1 MNIDINE
8 MKKFFFNCSGD
19 GMSMHRANEEK
30 YWQYRAISET
40 IVEEWRQELI
50 SIKFEELFSRSK
62 GYAFTASTLLRLIH
76 QSNSLVEYNFEKLL
90 RQITIDIP
98 TLDKFQRVLLLEDFA
113 GRTVPQQDGGI
124 YFIHT
129 QTNLTPLLK
138 STIDHLAK
146 FSVSILD
153 HHENWD
159 WRRVKQRHKDAKK
172 LIQSAY
178 LKFGIK
184 AK

>member
-1 MNIDINE
+1 MMNMDINE
-8 MKKFFFNCSGD
+8 MKKFFFNCGGD
-19 GMSMHRANEEK
+19 GMSMHRADEEK
-30 YWQYRAISET
+30 YWQYRAISDT

-50 SIKFEELFSRSK
+50 SQKFEELLSRSK
-62 GYAFTASTLLRLIH
+62 EYTVTVGNLLRLIR
-76 QSNSLVEYNFEKLL
+76 QSNSFVEYNFEKLL
-90 RQITIDIP
+90 RQIAMDIP
-98 TLDKFQRVLLLEDFA
+98 TLDKFQRVILLEDFA

-124 YFIHT
+124 YSIHT

-153 HHENWD
+153 HNENWD
-159 WRRVKQRHKDAKK
+159 WRIVKQRHKDAKK

-184 AK
+184 S